1 MDKVKSVMKVVLRNS
16 SGESIIVS
24 IYPEDTIQ
32 DLKNRIQNEV
42 GIPLDFNQLN
52 NNGQKVTDDQKVVDY
67 ISSG

>member
-1 MDKVKSVMKVVLRNS
+1 MDKAKSVMKVVLRNS

-32 DLKNRIQNEV
+32 DLKNRIQDEV

-67 ISSG
+67 ISTG

>member
-1 MDKVKSVMKVVLRNS
+1 MEKPASVMKIVLKNC
-16 SGESIIVS
+16 SGESITVT

-32 DLKNRIQNEV
+32 DLKNRIRDEV
-42 GIPLDFNQLN
+42 GIPLDFNQMN

>member
-1 MDKVKSVMKVVLRNS
+1 MEKPVSVMKIVLKNC
-16 SGESIIVS
+16 SGESITVS

-32 DLKNRIQNEV
+32 DLKNRIRDEV
-42 GIPLDFNQLN
+42 GIPLDFNQMN